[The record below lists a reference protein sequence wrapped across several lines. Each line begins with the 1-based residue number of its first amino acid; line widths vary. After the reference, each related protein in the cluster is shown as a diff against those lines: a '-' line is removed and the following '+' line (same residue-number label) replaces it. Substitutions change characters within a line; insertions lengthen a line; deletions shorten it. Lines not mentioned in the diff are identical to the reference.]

1 MMYTVTKTCLLFP
14 QDELWPYVKS
24 YIKSV
29 HPCTGLIARFA
40 QQNVLLLRTTDIR
53 VGTEKKHRGNK
64 AEAVERLEQSA
75 KERCILKGFLGKSM
89 KADNKLK
96 EQINDILSEWNPL
109 DVPAFIASEEYMNY
123 VDSIINIGRN
133 INALRRYFISLI
145 IDRLGLEYDPSN
157 LEQINSIENVIE
169 KVMNTLLKS
178 GNV

>member
-1 MMYTVTKTCLLFP
+1 M
-14 QDELWPYVKS
+14 KS

-29 HPCTGLIARFA
+29 HPCTGLITRFV
-40 QQNVLLLRTTDIR
+40 QQNVLLLRTTDVR
-53 VGTEKKHRGNK
+53 VGTEGKTPR
-64 AEAVERLEQSA
+64 EQSGSGKKIGA
-75 KERCILKGFLGKSM
+75 ALQRKMHIKRFLGKSM

>member
-1 MMYTVTKTCLLFP
+1 
-14 QDELWPYVKS
+14 
-24 YIKSV
+24 
-29 HPCTGLIARFA
+29 
-40 QQNVLLLRTTDIR
+40 
-53 VGTEKKHRGNK
+53 
-64 AEAVERLEQSA
+64 
-75 KERCILKGFLGKSM
+75 M
-89 KADNKLK
+89 KVDSKLK

-109 DVPAFIASEEYMNY
+109 DVPAFIASKEYMNY

-169 KVMNTLLKS
+169 KVMNALLKS

>member
-1 MMYTVTKTCLLFP
+1 MCFCLEP
-14 QDELWPYVKS
+14 P
-24 YIKSV
+24 ISV
-29 HPCTGLIARFA
+29 S
-40 QQNVLLLRTTDIR
+40 VLR
-53 VGTEKKHRGNK
+53 KKHRGNK
-64 AEAVERLEQSA
+64 AEAVKRLEQSA

-109 DVPAFIASEEYMNY
+109 NVPAFIASEEYMNY

-169 KVMNTLLKS
+169 KVMNALLKS

>member
-1 MMYTVTKTCLLFP
+1 MILF
-14 QDELWPYVKS
+14 
-24 YIKSV
+24 
-29 HPCTGLIARFA
+29 
-40 QQNVLLLRTTDIR
+40 RTTDIR
-53 VGTEKKHRGNK
+53 VGTEKKTPLEQSSSGKKIGAESAVLHFIFFIVMVNK
-64 AEAVERLEQSA
+64 MQQSA

-123 VDSIINIGRN
+123 VDLIINIGRN

>member
-1 MMYTVTKTCLLFP
+1 
-14 QDELWPYVKS
+14 
-24 YIKSV
+24 
-29 HPCTGLIARFA
+29 
-40 QQNVLLLRTTDIR
+40 
-53 VGTEKKHRGNK
+53 
-64 AEAVERLEQSA
+64 
-75 KERCILKGFLGKSM
+75 M

-96 EQINDILSEWNPL
+96 EQINDILSDRKSNTSEL
-109 DVPAFIASEEYMNY
+109 QSSEEYMNY

-133 INALRRYFISLI
+133 INALRRYFISII

>member
-1 MMYTVTKTCLLFP
+1 
-14 QDELWPYVKS
+14 
-24 YIKSV
+24 
-29 HPCTGLIARFA
+29 
-40 QQNVLLLRTTDIR
+40 
-53 VGTEKKHRGNK
+53 
-64 AEAVERLEQSA
+64 
-75 KERCILKGFLGKSM
+75 M

-123 VDSIINIGRN
+123 VDSIINIGRD

-145 IDRLGLEYDPSN
+145 IDRLGLKYDPSN

-169 KVMNTLLKS
+169 KVMNALLKS

>member
-1 MMYTVTKTCLLFP
+1 
-14 QDELWPYVKS
+14 
-24 YIKSV
+24 
-29 HPCTGLIARFA
+29 
-40 QQNVLLLRTTDIR
+40 
-53 VGTEKKHRGNK
+53 
-64 AEAVERLEQSA
+64 
-75 KERCILKGFLGKSM
+75 
-89 KADNKLK
+89 
-96 EQINDILSEWNPL
+96 
-109 DVPAFIASEEYMNY
+109 MNY